1 MVSAQG
7 ASSELYRNVTDVP
20 GIFLGHVSDYEA
32 LTGCT
37 AVLCPEGAV
46 GGVDVRGASPGTRET
61 DLLRP
66 GCRVELVHGVV
77 LAGGSAFGLDA
88 ACGAVRYLEERGYG
102 HNTGIAR
109 VPIVTAAVIFDLHTG
124 NKDVRPD
131 AKMGYD
137 ACLAATAGKHAEGC
151 VGAGT
156 GATVGNLLGPGSAT
170 KGGLGSWSLQQGDLI
185 VGAVVVVNA
194 LGDVVDPST
203 GEIIAGLRDPQSGGF
218 MNTKELMSR
227 GEVGRIFPGTN
238 TVLGVVAT
246 NAYLTKEQVNRVAS
260 LACLGLART
269 VSPTH
274 TCYDGDAIFAL
285 SRGSIQAS
293 SDQVGI
299 IAAECVAQ
307 AVLRAVQEA
316 WSVGGVPAARDL
328 AIGTP
333 RA

>member
-1 MVSAQG
+1 MPDQG
-7 ASSELYRNVTDVP
+7 ASNELYRNVTDVP
-20 GIFLGHVSDYEA
+20 GIFMGHFSDYEA

-88 ACGAVRYLEERGYG
+88 ACGAARYLEEHGYG
-102 HNTGIAR
+102 HDTGIAR
-109 VPIVTAAVIFDLHTG
+109 VPIIPAAIIFDLHMG
-124 NKDVRPD
+124 SKEVRPD

-137 ACLAATAGKHAEGC
+137 ACLAATAGKNAEGC

-203 GEIIAGLRDPQSGGF
+203 GEIIAGLRDPQGGGL

-227 GEVGRIFPGTN
+227 GGTGRIFPGTN
-238 TVLGVVAT
+238 TVLGIVVT

-274 TCYDGDAIFAL
+274 TGYDGDVIFAL

-299 IAAECVAQ
+299 IAAECVAR

-328 AIGTP
+328 ALGHP
-333 RA
+333 

>member
-1 MVSAQG
+1 MLPQG
-7 ASSELYRNVTDVP
+7 ANNELYHNVTDVP
-20 GIFLGHVSDYEA
+20 GIFLGQVSDYEA

-37 AVLCPEGAV
+37 VVLCPEGAV

-66 GCRVELVHGVV
+66 GHRVEFVHGVV

-88 ACGAVRYLEERGYG
+88 ASGAARYLEEQGYG
-102 HNTGIAR
+102 YDTGIAR
-109 VPIVTAAVIFDLHTG
+109 VPIVPAAVIFDLHMG
-124 NKDVRPD
+124 NKNMRPD

-137 ACLAATAGKHAEGC
+137 ACLVATAGKHAEGC
-151 VGAGT
+151 IGAGT
-156 GATVGNLLGPGSAT
+156 GATVGNLLGPGAAT

-185 VGAVVVVNA
+185 VGALVVVNA
-194 LGDVVDPST
+194 LGDVVNPST

-227 GEVGRIFPGTN
+227 GETRRIFPGTN
-238 TVLGVVAT
+238 TVLGVVVT
-246 NAYLTKEQVNRVAS
+246 NAFLNKEQVNRVAS

-274 TCYDGDAIFAL
+274 TGYDGDAIFAL
-285 SRGSIQAS
+285 SRGSIQAN

-316 WSVGGVPAARDL
+316 WSVGGMPAARDL
-328 AIGTP
+328 AIGTS

>member
-1 MVSAQG
+1 MPAQG
-7 ASSELYRNVTDVP
+7 ASSELYHNVTDVP
-20 GIFLGHVSDYEA
+20 GIFLGHASDYEA

-37 AVLCPEGAV
+37 VVLCPEGAA

-124 NKDVRPD
+124 SKDVRPD

-137 ACLAATAGKHAEGC
+137 ACLAATTGKHAEGC

-156 GATVGNLLGPGSAT
+156 GATVGNLHGPGSAT
-170 KGGLGSWSLQQGDLI
+170 KGGLGSWSLQQGGLI

-203 GEIIAGLRDPQSGGF
+203 GEIIAGLRDPQSGGL
-218 MNTKELMSR
+218 MNTRELMSR

-246 NAYLTKEQVNRVAS
+246 NASLNKEQVNRVAS

-269 VSPTH
+269 VSPAH
-274 TCYDGDAIFAL
+274 TGYDGDAIFAL
-285 SRGSIQAS
+285 SRGSVQANP
-293 SDQVGI
+293 DQVGI
-299 IAAECVAQ
+299 LAAECVARS
-307 AVLRAVQEA
+307 VLRAVQEA
-316 WSVGGVPAARDL
+316 WSWVGYRPPATSQL
-328 AIGTP
+328 ANL
-333 RA
+333 